1 MHLPTKPL
9 VASGL
14 VFCWCLAAGASAI
27 EAFARRRWW
36 ATMMYAIASTV
47 IHSIK
52 WVRKILKG
60 EIDPKNIF
68 DAVKQTFDM
77 LPEDPMALE
86 PFAKQKR
93 QAKRKAGKGVRFGL
107 RARLR
112 WRRQFRKEVPLY
124 KRIWIALNYFTL
136 PAISIE
142 DKPFFL
148 ALPRSLQTIVRN
160 IPDLY
165 IKQSNVNKVFKF
177 TKIASIGLSMMLGGT
192 IGWVLGYMGDVGI
205 LPDLYSKTT
214 LVIVFAILFGVV
226 GSISSLLVL
235 NDLNM
240 SYITLMYI
248 HTIDDLYGKEGY
260 TRFNLEPH
268 EVIQSRI
275 DEKKRKRD
283 ARRKRWGLKPKYEE
297 QLDVNEELSDFQPEL
312 E

>member
-1 MHLPTKPL
+1 
-9 VASGL
+9 
-14 VFCWCLAAGASAI
+14 
-27 EAFARRRWW
+27 
-36 ATMMYAIASTV
+36 MMYAIASTV

-86 PFAKQKR
+86 PFGKQKR

-214 LVIVFAILFGVV
+214 LVIIFAILFGVV

-297 QLDVNEELSDFQPEL
+297 QLNVNEELSDFQPEL